1 MEASGD
7 GVEARV
13 VRSDEERQQEA
24 VDLIIETI
32 DALMSERGAD
42 DKVWGSMVKQALK
55 RRRPG
60 FNESYYGFRSFNG
73 LLQEAERRGTSSWST
88 ITSRAATSSA

>member
-1 MEASGD
+1 
-7 GVEARV
+7 VI
-13 VRSDEERQQEA
+13 RSDEEKQQEA

-73 LLQEAERRGTSSWST
+73 LLQEAERRGTLKLERDDKSGGYIIRMTASED
-88 ITSRAATSSA
+88 